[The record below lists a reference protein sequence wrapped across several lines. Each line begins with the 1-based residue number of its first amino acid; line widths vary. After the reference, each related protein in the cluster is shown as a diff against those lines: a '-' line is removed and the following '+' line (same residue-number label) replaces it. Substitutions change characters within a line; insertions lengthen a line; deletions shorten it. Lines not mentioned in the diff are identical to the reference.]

1 MIINQNVFIYE
12 NNELKVQKHN
22 TFLQDGVTLIYSML
36 ANKEN
41 VGIKY
46 IEFWNGSEF
55 QFREKL
61 TKQNFVIDNNT
72 LQLSYQIPVTISFNF
87 DRIELYGGSLQ
98 QDKQQT
104 GLHIQSVQYDQINSK
119 LPYSI
124 ETIIW
129 EITINI

>member
-1 MIINQNVFIYE
+1 MVINQNVFIYK
-12 NNELKVQKHN
+12 NKKLISQKHN
-22 TFLQDGVTLIYSML
+22 TFLQDGVTLIYNMIG
-36 ANKEN
+36 NKEN

-46 IEFWNGSEF
+46 IEFWNGSLF
-55 QFREKL
+55 QYRQKL
-61 TKQNFVIDNNT
+61 TKSNFIINNNS
-72 LQLSYQIPVTISFNF
+72 LQLSYQTPVQISFDF

-98 QDKQQT
+98 ADQQQT
-104 GLHIQSVQYDQINSK
+104 GLNIQEVQYDVINSK